1 MQNPRDELIRIDKS
15 GQAHPI
21 GVVASQRMRAREGT
35 YRLLPGPTHVVF
47 MRYTGE
53 DGHRDIG
60 DGEVVR
66 LAGEI
71 TAPGMMCDVLALV
84 AQASWRGE
92 LCVMDRGSRR
102 SIFFDQGN
110 IVGVQTSIDSERLGA
125 VLYRYGALSVEQH
138 ERVVEQVSMGKRVGE
153 AAIDLGFLTQ
163 NAVFNYIR
171 RQAEE
176 VVFATLTVGD
186 GTFYFLEGFD
196 EAKLV
201 SQQVISANALLMDGV
216 TRMDEMRY
224 FRQRIPSADH
234 VPYRLEEQRA
244 VSGEFGKVYGAVD
257 GRASIE
263 DIGRYTGLGEFETTK
278 QLYALIQSKHLALR
292 PPRTEG
298 GPAALVATANEV
310 LAALFAHMTQ
320 AGKSAEFIQSMSSFA
335 VGAGVYDI
343 LFRNAGPDEHGR
355 LEPQVVADNAVVVA
369 AGADPETF
377 LKQMLHDYVSFALFS
392 AGATLGR
399 AAEASLGR
407 ELAESVA
414 SLRPHR

>member
-1 MQNPRDELIRIDKS
+1 MQNPRDELVRIDKS

-21 GVVASQRMRAREGT
+21 GTVASQRMRAREGT

-53 DGHRDIG
+53 DGQRDVA

-84 AQASWRGE
+84 GQAAWRGE
-92 LCVMDRGSRR
+92 LCVMDRTSRR

-125 VLYRYGALSVEQH
+125 VLYRYGALTQAQH
-138 ERVVEQVSMGKRVGE
+138 DRVMEQVSVGKRVGE
-153 AAIDLGFLTQ
+153 AAVELGFLAR
-163 NAVFNYIR
+163 NEVFNYIR

-186 GTFYFLEGFD
+186 GTFYFLDGFD
-196 EAKLV
+196 ETKLV
-201 SQQVISANALLMDGV
+201 SQQVVSANALLMDSV

-234 VPYRLEEQRA
+234 VPCRIDEQRA
-244 VSGEFGKVYGAVD
+244 VANEFSKVYAAID
-257 GRASIE
+257 GRASVE
-263 DIGRYTGLGEFETTK
+263 DIGRFSGLGEFETTK
-278 QLYALIQSKHLALR
+278 QLYALMQSKHVVMR
-292 PPRTEG
+292 PPPTEG
-298 GPAALVATANEV
+298 GPGALVATANDV
-310 LAALFAHMTQ
+310 LAALFAHMNQ
-320 AGKSAEFIQSMSSFA
+320 AGKQDEFEQSMRSFA

-355 LEPQVVADNAVVVA
+355 LEPHVVADNAVILA
-369 AGADPETF
+369 GGADPETV

-392 AGATLGR
+392 AGAILGR

-407 ELAESVA
+407 ELAETVA

>member
-53 DGHRDIG
+53 DGQRDVA

-84 AQASWRGE
+84 AQAAWRGE
-92 LCVMDRGSRR
+92 LCVMDRNSRR

-125 VLYRYGALSVEQH
+125 VLYRYGALTQEQH
-138 ERVVEQVSMGKRVGE
+138 DRVVEQVSMGKRVGE
-153 AAIDLGFLTQ
+153 AAIELGFLTQ

-196 EAKLV
+196 ETKLV

-224 FRQRIPSADH
+224 FRQRIPSAAY

-244 VSGEFGKVYGAVD
+244 VASEFGKVYAAVD

-263 DIGRYTGLGEFETTK
+263 DIGRFSGLGEFETTK
-278 QLYALIQSKHLALR
+278 HLYALIQSKHVALR

-298 GPAALVATANEV
+298 GPAALVATANDV
-310 LAALFAHMTQ
+310 LAALFAHMRQ
-320 AGKSAEFIQSMSSFA
+320 AGKQDEFVQSMSSFA

-355 LEPQVVADNAVVVA
+355 LEPQVVADNAVIVA
-369 AGADPETF
+369 AGADPETI

-399 AAEASLGR
+399 AAEANLGR
-407 ELAESVA
+407 ELAEAVA

>member
-53 DGHRDIG
+53 DGQRDIA

-92 LCVMDRGSRR
+92 LCVMDRSSRR
-102 SIFFDQGN
+102 AIFFDQGN

-125 VLYRYGALSVEQH
+125 VLYRYGALTEEQH
-138 ERVVEQVSMGKRVGE
+138 DRVIEQVSMGKRVGE
-153 AAIDLGFLTQ
+153 AAIELGFLTQ

-196 EAKLV
+196 ETKLV

-244 VSGEFGKVYGAVD
+244 VSSEFSKVYAAVD

-263 DIGRYTGLGEFETTK
+263 DIGRYSGLGEFETTK
-278 QLYALIQSKHLALR
+278 QLYALIQSKHVALR

-298 GPAALVATANEV
+298 GPAALVATANDA
-310 LAALFAHMTQ
+310 LAALFVHMSQ
-320 AGKSAEFIQSMSSFA
+320 AGKSDEFLRSMSSFA

-355 LEPQVVADNAVVVA
+355 LEPQVVADNAVIVA
-369 AGADPETF
+369 AGADPETI
-377 LKQMLHDYVSFALFS
+377 LKQLLHDYVSFALFS

-407 ELAESVA
+407 ELAEAVA

>member
-53 DGHRDIG
+53 DGLRDVG

-92 LCVMDRGSRR
+92 LCVMDRSSRR

-125 VLYRYGALSVEQH
+125 VLYRYGALTEEQH
-138 ERVVEQVSMGKRVGE
+138 ERVLEQVSMGKRVGE
-153 AAIDLGFLTQ
+153 SAIELGFLTQ
-163 NAVFNYIR
+163 SAVFNYIR

-186 GTFYFLEGFD
+186 GTFYFLDGFD

-244 VSGEFGKVYGAVD
+244 VSSEFEKVYGAVD

-263 DIGRYTGLGEFETTK
+263 AIGRYTGLGEFETTK
-278 QLYALIQSKHLALR
+278 QLYALIQSKHVALR

-298 GPAALVATANEV
+298 GPAALVATANDV
-310 LAALFAHMTQ
+310 LAALFAHMRQ
-320 AGKSAEFIQSMSSFA
+320 AGKRDEFVHSMSAFA

-355 LEPQVVADNAVVVA
+355 LEPQVVAENAVIVA
-369 AGADPETF
+369 AGADPETI

-399 AAEASLGR
+399 AAEANLGR
-407 ELAESVA
+407 ELAEAVA